1 MLSVPVGDVYVATQT
16 GEVNVG
22 TNVPAHVVPII
33 IWSIWTFRRNITRV
47 GILTFR
53 IVVTGYKTLRISC
66 VGATVLGTSSMTSL

>member
-1 MLSVPVGDVYVATQT
+1 MLCVPVGDVYVATQT

-33 IWSIWTFRRNITRV
+33 IWTFRRNITRV

-66 VGATVLGTSSMTSL
+66 VGATVLGTSSVTSL